1 MRAVVCREFGPP
13 ENLRVE
19 ELAEPSPGPGELLV
33 EVRAASATFPDA
45 LLVQDKYQYKAELPF
60 VPGGETAGVVIA
72 LGEGVSGFEPGDPVC
87 CGMLSGG
94 FAERAVAKVA
104 AVRQLPAGLDFAA
117 APGLLYSYGTALYAL
132 RERGTIRPGESL
144 LVLGAGGALG
154 IAAIETGKLLGARV
168 IAAASTSEKL
178 ELARARGADELIDY
192 SCEDLKQRAKELTGG
207 KGADLVFDSVGG
219 DYAEAAL
226 RATAWEGR
234 FLVIGFTAGIPR
246 IPLNLPLLKGCQIV
260 GVFLGAQSGRD
271 PAWAQAMQQELD
283 TLCAEGKL
291 KPQVGRSYPLE
302 QAPQALRDLIDRK
315 ALGRLVVAP

>member
-19 ELAEPSPGPGELLV
+19 DLAEPSPGPGELLV

-60 VPGGETAGVVIA
+60 VPGGEAAGVVVA
-72 LGEGVSGFEPGDPVC
+72 LGDDVSGFEPGDSVC

-94 FAERAVAKVA
+94 FAERAVAKA
-104 AVRQLPAGLDFAA
+104 AVARQLPAGLDFRA
-117 APGLLYSYGTALYAL
+117 APGVLYSYGTALYAL
-132 RERGTIRPGESL
+132 RDRGNAQPEESL

-168 IAAASTSEKL
+168 IAAASTPEKL
-178 ELARARGADELIDY
+178 ELARNSGADELIDY
-192 SCEDLKQRAKELTGG
+192 SCEDLKQRAKELTDG
-207 KGADLVFDSVGG
+207 KGVDLVFDSVGG

-271 PAWAQAMQQELD
+271 PAWSQAMQQELD
-283 TLCAEGKL
+283 MLCAEGKL
-291 KPQVGRSYPLE
+291 KPQVGRAYSLE
-302 QAPQALRDLIDRK
+302 QTPQALRDLIDRK
-315 ALGRLVVAP
+315 ALGRLVVTP